1 MTQKITK
8 PLPRSAWDSVTI
20 RETGEQLV
28 ELKETKKL
36 KLGGIHKVYEPLF
49 LVRETVA
56 EKLYSVASNL
66 PDGMV
71 MVVIE
76 GYRTMQHQQESWDRS
91 FKKLREDHLDWSDE
105 DIEKQVRLVVAKPHP
120 LANHH
125 CGGAVDVTLMCED
138 GELLDMGSPYPSEGL
153 PMEIR
158 KKFPMF
164 PNSLLKKEITK
175 EQETNRTILRTAMET
190 EGFVWYPGEW
200 WHYCYGDRMWAVYS
214 GRTECMYGS
223 IEP

>member
-8 PLPRSAWDSVTI
+8 ALPRSAWDTVTI
-20 RETGEQLV
+20 KEIGEQLV

-56 EKLYSVASNL
+56 EKLYSVADNL

-125 CGGAVDVTLMCED
+125 CGGAVDVTLMYEN

-175 EQETNRTILRTAMET
+175 EQEANRAILRTAMET

-223 IEP
+223 VEP

>member
-8 PLPRSAWDSVTI
+8 PLPRSAWDTVTI

-56 EKLYSVASNL
+56 EKLYSVADNL

-125 CGGAVDVTLMCED
+125 CGGAVDVTLMYEN

-175 EQETNRTILRTAMET
+175 EQEANRMILRTAMES
-190 EGFVWYPGEW
+190 EDFVWYPGEW

-214 GRTECMYGS
+214 SRRECIYGS